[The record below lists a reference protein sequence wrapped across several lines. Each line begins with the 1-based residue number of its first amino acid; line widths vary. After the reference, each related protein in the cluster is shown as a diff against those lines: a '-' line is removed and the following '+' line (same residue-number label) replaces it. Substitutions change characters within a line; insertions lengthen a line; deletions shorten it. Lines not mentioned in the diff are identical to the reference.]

1 MLLINLKIKYLIVLL
16 AVIFIIPR
24 SYGQVGQNE
33 ENVAENLMVDSYTVI
48 GTTVAGI
55 VLGASTLSF
64 VEEPS
69 DHLKNIVVGGALGII
84 VGVGIVAY
92 KTANKS
98 KDMYIQNSFYN
109 GPAFKTSDRVAW
121 HKNSFNKNSKKP
133 SINPTLIGHS
143 FSF

>member
-1 MLLINLKIKYLIVLL
+1 MLLNNLNIKNLMSLL
-16 AVIFIIPR
+16 CVVFVIPC

-33 ENVAENLMVDSYTVI
+33 EDVTESLMVDSYTVI
-48 GTTVAGI
+48 GTTVAGV

-69 DHLKNIVVGGALGII
+69 DHLKNIIVGGALGII

-109 GPAFKTSDRVAW
+109 DPAFKTSDRVAW
-121 HKNSFNKNSKKP
+121 HKKSFNQNIKS
-133 SINPTLIGHS
+133 SSVNPLLIGHS